1 MGECPFCSA
10 EIDEE
15 VMLYGGTCSACL
27 IDIPGEEAPTD
38 PGVDAVTEE
47 AQTATALALATGK
60 TSPHRNGLIAAGV
73 AALVLIGVG
82 IYASVGGQEE
92 WAPRT
97 VSAVD
102 GSAAAKNGSGTTG
115 GEPGDESGS
124 VGGDAGAADV
134 GESAEDQD
142 GSLASTAGA
151 TDGSVAET
159 SSQGSGRS
167 SVASTRGTS
176 KTGGEQK
183 VEESYDEPTLKS
195 EVVTGGS
202 GQSTVNVRRDT
213 SLETEAVGSDQA
225 TAYVSSMNSRV
236 GKKFLAC
243 VQEHRFGGNEA
254 TGKVRLS
261 YTVQTDGSVTDIRVD
276 PTPGLKDPSLTKC
289 FGAATDGIKFP
300 EFKDSTPVAQTMGP
314 Y

>member
-15 VMLYGGTCSACL
+15 VMLYGGTCTACL

-38 PGVDAVTEE
+38 PGIDAITEE
-47 AQTATALALATGK
+47 AQTATVLALATGK
-60 TSPHRNGLIAAGV
+60 TSHRRGGLIAAGA

-82 IYASVGGQEE
+82 IYAGLGGEEE

-102 GSAAAKNGSGTTG
+102 GSAGAKSGSGTTG
-115 GEPGDESGS
+115 GESGDESGS
-124 VGGDAGAADV
+124 AGADAGAADV
-134 GESAEDQD
+134 GESTEEQV
-142 GSLASTAGA
+142 GSLASAAGA
-151 TDGSVAET
+151 TE
-159 SSQGSGRS
+159 GSGAGTNSQSSARS
-167 SVASTRGTS
+167 SAASSTVNS
-176 KTGGEQK
+176 KTRGEQK
-183 VEESYDEPTLKS
+183 VEESDDGPTLKS

-276 PTPGLKDPSLTKC
+276 PTAGLKDPSLTKC